1 MYITLEQAKRQL
13 IIDNSFTADD
23 ETIKHYIEAAEI
35 IVSKSLCR
43 PLDAFVGEDGL
54 LKADVAHTVLL
65 MITHLYNNRDPV
77 TFAKGEK
84 MPLGFDFMVSLN
96 KDYSK

>member
-1 MYITLEQAKRQL
+1 MYITLEQAKKQI
-13 IIDNSFTADD
+13 IIDDSFTIDD
-23 ETIKHYIEAAEI
+23 EIIKHYIEAAET
-35 IVSKSLCR
+35 IVSKSLCK
-43 PLDAFVGEDGL
+43 PLNSFVGEDGL
-54 LKADVAHTVLL
+54 LEPDVMHTVLL

-84 MPLGFDFMVSLN
+84 LPLGFDFMVSLN